1 MQYLDA
7 ISERTEWSLFVSKA
21 TLNILTKKKKKKT
34 KQKTGVNQRGQ
45 LGSVMMMVIMTT
57 LFQYVNSPHT
67 MDLNCTESMVSAP
80 LQFLRLELPGRNV

>member
-1 MQYLDA
+1 MFEFNLRNDIM
-7 ISERTEWSLFVSKA
+7 ISIHFQGNSEYFNQK
-21 TLNILTKKKKKKT
+21 IKKKKNR
-34 KQKTGVNQRGQ
+34 VNQRGQ

-57 LFQYVNSPHT
+57 LFQYVNSPRT